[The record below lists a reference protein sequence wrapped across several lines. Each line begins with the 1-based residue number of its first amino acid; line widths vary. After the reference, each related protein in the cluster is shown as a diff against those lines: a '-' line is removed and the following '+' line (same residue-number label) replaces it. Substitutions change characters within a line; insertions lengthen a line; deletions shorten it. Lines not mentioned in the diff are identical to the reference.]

1 METDADGVVLIWGQ
15 GKHRCTIPHS
25 RDTNTPFFFT
35 APATSTYPAFSTHV
49 EAMEAQFHHQEQ
61 VIQLPGRRCSMHGE
75 DEFLAKEIIL
85 LSDEY
90 QKTDI
95 SVTEGASPDDETIK
109 ANNLSTETSDE
120 DIGDTETTRVGHLTF
135 DPTPQLE
142 DDKRHQHVAID
153 DQAELMRW
161 HHCLGH
167 LTFPKLKKLA
177 ILGEIPKRLAK
188 VKPPVCSGCL
198 FGAMTKVPW
207 QGKERDS
214 SHTVFEATAPVQIVS
229 VDQMIST
236 QVGFIA
242 QLKGSL
248 TKKRYTAATVF
259 TDHYSHLQYIHL
271 MTRLTSQETVN
282 AKRAFEH
289 FAEQHGMR
297 ILHYHCDN
305 G

>member
-1 METDADGVVLIWGQ
+1 
-15 GKHRCTIPHS
+15 
-25 RDTNTPFFFT
+25 
-35 APATSTYPAFSTHV
+35 
-49 EAMEAQFHHQEQ
+49 
-61 VIQLPGRRCSMHGE
+61 MHDEG
-75 DEFLAKEIIL
+75 EFLAEENIL
-85 LSDEY
+85 LSNEY
-90 QKTDI
+90 QKTNI
-95 SVTEGASPDDETIK
+95 LMTEGASPDDETIK
-109 ANNLSTETSDE
+109 ADNLSTEPSDK
-120 DIGDTETTRVGHLTF
+120 DIGDTETTRVDPLTF

-142 DDKRHQHVAID
+142 DDERHQHVAID

-167 LTFPKLKKLA
+167 LSFPKLKKLA
-177 ILGEIPKRLAK
+177 ILGKIPKRLAK
-188 VKPPVCSGCL
+188 VRPPVCSGCL

-207 QGKERDS
+207 RGKEGDS
-214 SHTVFEATAPVQIVS
+214 NHTVFVATAPGQIVS
-229 VDQMIST
+229 MDQMIST

-271 MTRLTSQETVN
+271 MTCLTSQETVD

-289 FAEQHGMR
+289 FAEQHGVR

-305 G
+305 GRFADNDFKSACASSNQRLTFCGVNAHFQNGIAEKAIRDLRESARKQLLHAQH

>member
-1 METDADGVVLIWGQ
+1 
-15 GKHRCTIPHS
+15 
-25 RDTNTPFFFT
+25 
-35 APATSTYPAFSTHV
+35 
-49 EAMEAQFHHQEQ
+49 MEAQLHRQEQ
-61 VIQLPGRRCSMHGE
+61 VIQLPGRHCSMHGE

-90 QKTDI
+90 QKIDI
-95 SVTEGASPDDETIK
+95 LVTEGASPDDETIK

-120 DIGDTETTRVGHLTF
+120 DIGDTETTRVDPLTF

-142 DDKRHQHVAID
+142 DNERHQHVAID

-161 HHCLGH
+161 HYCLGH
-167 LTFPKLKKLA
+167 LTFPKLEKLA
-177 ILGEIPKRLAK
+177 ILGKIPKRLAK

-198 FGAMTKVPW
+198 FGAMTNPW
-207 QGKERDS
+207 QVKEGDS
-214 SHTVFEATAPVQIVS
+214 DSDHTMFKATAPGQIVS

-259 TDHYSHLQYIHL
+259 TEHYSHLQYIHL
-271 MTRLTSQETVN
+271 MTHLT
-282 AKRAFEH
+282 
-289 FAEQHGMR
+289 
-297 ILHYHCDN
+297 L
-305 G
+305 